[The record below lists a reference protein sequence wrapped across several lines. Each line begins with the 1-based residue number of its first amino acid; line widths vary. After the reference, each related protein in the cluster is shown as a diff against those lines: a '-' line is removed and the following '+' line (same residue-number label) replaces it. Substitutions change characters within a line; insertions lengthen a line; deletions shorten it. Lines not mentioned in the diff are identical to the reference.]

1 MALGENNIGQ
11 TGGSGQ
17 QSVGQGAAW
26 RDTYLGGLD
35 LSKMGASDSTA
46 TSTSGA
52 VTVGDRILGGF
63 KARRQFGLVKILAI
77 FAGAAL
83 LYKIYKKKRG

>member
-35 LSKMGASDSTA
+35 LSKFGASESSA

-52 VTVGDRILGGF
+52 VTIGDRIIGGN
-63 KARRQFGLVKILAI
+63 KSSRQYGIVKILAL

-83 LYKIYKKKRG
+83 LLKLYKKKRG